1 VLTVQRNRRGDPE
14 TGDGARRL
22 DCFRAE
28 APHDEGKQ
36 SKTAAVGVMIMLIL
50 YPILAVLVILLAAA
64 IVYHIVERM
73 PRLAQAIGG
82 RASGGRS
89 DPQTAAAAMMY
100 AVATEYAP
108 LTAEQERHIQSLLCS
123 RMGLDPAAARTCMT
137 GGRRIASRLHG
148 DLNSRLHQ
156 LLGPVEHG
164 CSRKEKQDVIDMLRI
179 IAGPLAQRL
188 GPVREG
194 LGRVS
199 ATLMRG

>member
-1 VLTVQRNRRGDPE
+1 
-14 TGDGARRL
+14 
-22 DCFRAE
+22 
-28 APHDEGKQ
+28 
-36 SKTAAVGVMIMLIL
+36 MLFIL
-50 YPILAVLVILLAAA
+50 SPFIAVLVLLLAAT
-64 IVYHIVERM
+64 IVYRIMDRI
-73 PRLAQAIGG
+73 PRLPQAAGG
-82 RASGGRS
+82 RGSDGTS
-89 DPQTAAAAMMY
+89 DPRIAVAAMMY

-108 LTAEQERHIQSLLCS
+108 ITAEQERHIQSLLSS
-123 RMGLDPAAARTCMT
+123 RMGLDPAAARACLT

-156 LLGPVEHG
+156 LLGPVEHR
-164 CSRKEKQDVIDMLRI
+164 CSVKEKQDVIDMLRI

>member
-1 VLTVQRNRRGDPE
+1 
-14 TGDGARRL
+14 
-22 DCFRAE
+22 
-28 APHDEGKQ
+28 
-36 SKTAAVGVMIMLIL
+36 MLMFVL
-50 YPILAVLVILLAAA
+50 YPFLAVLVLVLAVAM
-64 IVYHIVERM
+64 VRHIFDRI
-73 PRLAQAIGG
+73 PRLPQAAGDRG
-82 RASGGRS
+82 SDSRS
-89 DPQTAAAAMMY
+89 DPRIAVAARMY

-108 LTAEQERHIQSLLCS
+108 LTAEQERHIKSLMCS
-123 RMGLDPAAARTCMT
+123 RMGLDPAAARACLTD
-137 GGRRIASRLHG
+137 GRRIAGRLRG

-156 LLGPVEHG
+156 LVGPVEHR

>member
-1 VLTVQRNRRGDPE
+1 ML
-14 TGDGARRL
+14 
-22 DCFRAE
+22 
-28 APHDEGKQ
+28 
-36 SKTAAVGVMIMLIL
+36 MLIL
-50 YPILAVLVILLAAA
+50 YPILTVLVLLLAAA
-64 IVYHIVERM
+64 IVIRLVEHI
-73 PRLAQAIGG
+73 PRLPQAAGDRG
-82 RASGGRS
+82 SDGRS
-89 DPQTAAAAMMY
+89 DPRIAVAAMMY

-108 LTAEQERHIQSLLCS
+108 LTAEQERHIKSLLCS
-123 RMGLDPAAARTCMT
+123 RMGLDPAAARACLT

-156 LLGPVEHG
+156 LVGPVEHG

-199 ATLMRG
+199 ATLMHS

>member
-1 VLTVQRNRRGDPE
+1 MSL
-14 TGDGARRL
+14 
-22 DCFRAE
+22 
-28 APHDEGKQ
+28 
-36 SKTAAVGVMIMLIL
+36 
-50 YPILAVLVILLAAA
+50 ILAVFVLLLIAA
-64 IVYHIVERM
+64 IVHRIVDRI
-73 PRLAQAIGG
+73 PRLPQAAGDWG
-82 RASGGRS
+82 SDGRS
-89 DPQTAAAAMMY
+89 DPRIAVAAMMY

-123 RMGLDPAAARTCMT
+123 RMGIDPTAARACLT

-156 LLGPVEHG
+156 LLGPVEHR

-199 ATLMRG
+199 ATLTHG

>member
-1 VLTVQRNRRGDPE
+1 MEIPAAGSRL
-14 TGDGARRL
+14 L
-22 DCFRAE
+22 DCFGAE
-28 APHDEGKQ
+28 APHNNGKQ
-36 SKTAAVGVMIMLIL
+36 SKTYGGWYMFIL
-50 YPILAVLVILLAAA
+50 SPILAVLVLLLAAA
-64 IVYHIVERM
+64 IIYRIMDRI
-73 PRLAQAIGG
+73 PRLPQAAGDRG
-82 RASGGRS
+82 SDSRS
-89 DPQTAAAAMMY
+89 DPRIAVAAMMY

-123 RMGLDPAAARTCMT
+123 RMGLDPAAARVCLT
-137 GGRRIASRLHG
+137 GGRRMAGRLRG

-156 LLGPVEHG
+156 LVGPVEHR
-164 CSRKEKQDVIDMLRI
+164 CNRKEKQDVIDMLRI

>member
-1 VLTVQRNRRGDPE
+1 M
-14 TGDGARRL
+14 
-22 DCFRAE
+22 F
-28 APHDEGKQ
+28 
-36 SKTAAVGVMIMLIL
+36 IL
-50 YPILAVLVILLAAA
+50 SPILPVLVLLLAAA
-64 IVYHIVERM
+64 IVYRIVGRI
-73 PRLAQAIGG
+73 PRLPQAAGDRG
-82 RASGGRS
+82 SDGRS
-89 DPQTAAAAMMY
+89 DPRIAVAAMLY

-123 RMGLDPAAARTCMT
+123 RMGLDPAAARACLT
-137 GGRRIASRLHG
+137 GGRRIASRLNG

-156 LLGPVEHG
+156 LLGPVEHR

-199 ATLMRG
+199 ATLMRS